1 VDGTLPLL
9 DIVRALPEPS
19 SSRLPPVPLDLRVM
33 AEESILIEAHD
44 PSQAAE
50 FADLCCGLLPL
61 QSGSVRFLGNDWAS
75 TPHERASALRGR
87 IGQVGAASSWIRFLP
102 ADANI
107 LLQPL
112 HHTRL
117 SLELLRDRAAEL
129 SRGFG
134 LPGLPMARPDELRF
148 DDRVR
153 AACVRAF
160 VGEPQLVI
168 LKSQELEQVAGLK
181 PALLNALAAAR
192 NRQAATIWLMPGHA
206 VWNDRSVP
214 VTRRLRLT
222 DHGLVASRMP
232 P

>member
-1 VDGTLPLL
+1 MNGTLPLL
-9 DIVRALPEPS
+9 DIVQALPEPTL
-19 SSRLPPVPLDLRVM
+19 SRLPPVPLNLRVM
-33 AEESILIEAHD
+33 AEDSILIEAHD

-61 QSGSVRFLGNDWAS
+61 QSGSVSFLGNDWAS

-87 IGQVGAASSWIRFLP
+87 IGQVGGPNSWISFLT

-107 LLQPL
+107 LLQQL

-117 SLELLRDRAAEL
+117 SLEHLQDRAAEL

-134 LPGLPMARPDELRF
+134 LPGLPVARLDELRF

-160 VGEPQLVI
+160 VGEPRLVI
-168 LKSQELEQVAGLK
+168 LKSQELEQVADLR
-181 PALLNALAAAR
+181 PALLNALSAAR
-192 NRQAATIWLMPGHA
+192 NRQAATIWLMPGRA
-206 VWNDRSVP
+206 VWNDRTVQA
-214 VTRRLRLT
+214 TARLRLT
-222 DHGLVASRMP
+222 DYGLIASRMSP
-232 P
+232 